1 METKVQVTSYYVWA
15 EPDRS
20 AAGAQ
25 LGDAPK
31 DDTGEKDMERPAEL
45 YHLQMNG
52 CLQQYR

>member
-1 METKVQVTSYYVWA
+1 MTSYYVWA